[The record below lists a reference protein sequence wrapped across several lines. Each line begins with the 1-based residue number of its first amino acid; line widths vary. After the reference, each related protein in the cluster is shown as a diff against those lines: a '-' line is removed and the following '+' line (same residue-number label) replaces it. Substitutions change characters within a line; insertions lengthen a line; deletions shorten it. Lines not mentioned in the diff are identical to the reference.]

1 MSNFHYNGKSIIILG
16 TLAPSFITRE
26 DHLKSIT
33 EIFVEELLVILLEF
47 GSTARTVLLAYRTVE
62 I

>member
-1 MSNFHYNGKSIIILG
+1 MSNFHYNGMSIIILG

-33 EIFVEELLVILLEF
+33 EIFVEELLV
-47 GSTARTVLLAYRTVE
+47 VLVKLGAAAGAVLPA
-62 I
+62 